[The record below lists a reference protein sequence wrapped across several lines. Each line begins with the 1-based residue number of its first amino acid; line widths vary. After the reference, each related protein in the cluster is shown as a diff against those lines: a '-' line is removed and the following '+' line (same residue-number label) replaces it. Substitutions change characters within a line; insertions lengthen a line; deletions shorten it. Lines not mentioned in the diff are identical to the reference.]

1 MLAQSRYLYPMEF
14 QKTSTLLLLPGLLC
28 DKSVWADQTEAL
40 SPHAICIVP
49 NYGGLDSIPAMAKSV
64 LAAAPEGPLMV
75 AGHSMGGRVALE
87 IARLAPQRVSRLA
100 LLDTGT
106 EPIAD
111 TQAAAEERAQRM
123 ALLQT
128 ARRHGMR
135 AMGEQWARGMV
146 HPVRLGTPV
155 FETILAMIGRSTP
168 EIFQAHLHALLGRP
182 DARPV
187 FSGLQCPTLL
197 VCGRQDN
204 WSPLARHEEMQ
215 RALPHSRLTVI
226 EDSGHMTTMEQ
237 PEAVSRALLQWLKED
252 LLA

>member
-1 MLAQSRYLYPMEF
+1 MTRP
-14 QKTSTLLLLPGLLC
+14 TLLLLPGLLC
-28 DKSVWADQTEAL
+28 DRTVWLHQAAAL
-40 SPHAICIVP
+40 SPHATCIVP
-49 NYGGLDSIPAMAKSV
+49 GYDDLDAIPAMAQAV
-64 LAAAPEGPLMV
+64 LSAAPEGPLMI

-106 EPIAD
+106 DPLAGGAAGAD
-111 TQAAAEERAQRM
+111 ERARRM

-128 ARRHGMR
+128 ARRDGMR

-146 HPVRLGTPV
+146 HPSRVGTPV
-155 FETILAMIGRSTP
+155 FESILAMIERSTP
-168 EIFQAHLHALLGRP
+168 DRFQAQLHALLARP

-187 FSGLQCPTLL
+187 FSALQCPTLL
-197 VCGRQDN
+197 VCGRQDG

-215 RALPHSRLTVI
+215 RALPHARLAVI

-237 PEAVSRALLQWLKED
+237 PEAVSRALLQWLKEGIRT
-252 LLA
+252 

>member
-1 MLAQSRYLYPMEF
+1 MLAQSPYLYSMPIH
-14 QKTSTLLLLPGLLC
+14 TTPTLLLLPGLLC
-28 DKSVWADQTEAL
+28 DKNVWAHQTEAL
-40 SPHAICIVP
+40 SPHATCIVP
-49 NYGGLDSIPAMAKSV
+49 SYGDLDAIPAMAKSV

-87 IARLAPQRVSRLA
+87 IARLAPQRVSRMA

-106 EPIAD
+106 EPIGNS
-111 TQAAAEERAQRM
+111 QAAAAERAQRM
-123 ALLQT
+123 ELLQT

-146 HPVRLGTPV
+146 HPARLGTPI

-168 EIFQAHLHALLGRP
+168 EIFEAQLHALLGRP

-215 RALPHSRLTVI
+215 RALPHSRLIVI
-226 EDSGHMTTMEQ
+226 EHCGHMTTMEQ
-237 PEAVSRALLQWLKED
+237 PEAVSQALLQWVKED
-252 LLA
+252 SLA

>member
-1 MLAQSRYLYPMEF
+1 MEF

-28 DKSVWADQTEAL
+28 DQSVWAHQTETL
-40 SPHAICIVP
+40 SPHATCIVP
-49 NYGGLDSIPAMAKSV
+49 SYDGLDAIPAMAKSV

-87 IARLAPQRVSRLA
+87 IARLAPQRVSRIA

-106 EPIAD
+106 EPIGNS
-111 TQAAAEERAQRM
+111 QAAADERAQRM
-123 ALLQT
+123 DLLQI
-128 ARRHGMR
+128 ARRRGMR

-146 HPVRLGTPV
+146 HPSHREMPV

-168 EIFQAHLHALLGRP
+168 DIFQAQLHALLARP

-215 RALPHSRLTVI
+215 RALPHSRLVVI

-237 PEAVSRALLQWLKED
+237 PEAVSQALLQWVNENI
-252 LLA
+252 LA